1 MILIHVLS
9 WRRRPSRLPRA
20 VSVEAGSRRTT
31 GQPNAARTKSKSGIV
46 CQAGGSGRHFR
57 EIERVR
63 LSSNYTAPLTLA
75 LAFLTSSK
83 TDLALTTGLQQPLQA
98 ASVFHGPRPCQTS
111 ELSTSW

>member
-20 VSVEAGSRRTT
+20 VSVEAGSRMPHEVEERH
-31 GQPNAARTKSKSGIV
+31 V

-75 LAFLTSSK
+75 LAFL
-83 TDLALTTGLQQPLQA
+83 P
-98 ASVFHGPRPCQTS
+98 
-111 ELSTSW
+111 ELI